1 MKLKR
6 SKVIMPIGE
15 AKELVKLLKKVSQS
29 KRLNAAVKHSA
40 RLKSERLEKSVSSSR
55 GIELFGIRLCEFLGY
70 IKVLLS
76 AVSVFREIAPYISG
90 IMGKK

>member
-1 MKLKR
+1 MKPT
-6 SKVIMPIGE
+6 SKIILPIGE
-15 AKELVKLLKKVSQS
+15 AKKLAKLLKKVSQS

-40 RLKSERLEKSVSSSR
+40 SLELGRLEKSISR
-55 GIELFGIRLCEFLGY
+55 LSRAELFGIRLCEFLGY

-76 AVSVFREIAPYISG
+76 AVAVFREVAPYISG